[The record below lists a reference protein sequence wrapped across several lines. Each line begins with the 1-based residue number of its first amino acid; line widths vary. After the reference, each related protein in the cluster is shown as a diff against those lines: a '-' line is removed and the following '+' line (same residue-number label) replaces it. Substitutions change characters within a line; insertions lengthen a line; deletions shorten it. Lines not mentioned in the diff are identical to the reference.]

1 MRTGADA
8 GAIIQIDFNLYNFPV
23 ILAAA
28 LRCLQAFR
36 ASACLRSHSLR
47 ATVRLATRAVRRLHT
62 LEVCM
67 NAKTILGSGDRLA

>member
-36 ASACLRSHSLR
+36 ASVRLRSHSLH
-47 ATVRLATRAVRRLHT
+47 A
-62 LEVCM
+62 
-67 NAKTILGSGDRLA
+67 